1 MSFQNTGLAEKGR
14 MRFVFPFI
22 TVVALSLS
30 GFFLWG
36 LPELEVKRTFNPAEF
51 QRAQLVL
58 EARKTNA
65 QILGGLALLVGFY
78 FTWINLRATEEGRVT
93 ERFTR
98 AVDQLSSE
106 KIEQRVGGI
115 FALER
120 LAVDSIKD
128 HASIIE
134 LLCTFLRHRE
144 RTEAESEPYKLP
156 VGVPEDETTKFVR
169 RVYKASEW
177 APVAPEDVQA
187 AAGVI
192 RRNKHRLK
200 APHIVDLSGADL
212 RRAVF
217 EGSLLQR
224 ADLSNIHGQYLNL
237 QKADLRGADLGQS
250 NFKMANFDGADLRG
264 AWIGGAKFR
273 WAELRKADFRGVKLV
288 HVPEYDFG
296 FESDPDLDRAIED
309 HVTVDFEYA
318 DLRDANLEGV
328 SLERA
333 NLRSANLSTAR
344 GLTDSQI
351 ESAFGNRKTQ
361 LPHGIARPP
370 KWETEKEE
378 S

>member
-1 MSFQNTGLAEKGR
+1 

-22 TVVALSLS
+22 IIVALSS
-30 GFFLWG
+30 VGFFLWG
-36 LPELEVKRTFNPAEF
+36 LPEFEVKKTLNLTEF

-65 QILGGLALLVGFY
+65 QMLGGLALLVGFY
-78 FTWINLRATEEGRVT
+78 FTWRNLRATEEGKIT

-106 KIEQRVGGI
+106 KIEQRAGGI

-120 LAVDSIKD
+120 LAVDSRKD

-144 RTEAESEPYKLP
+144 RTEVESEPYKLP
-156 VGVPEDETTKFVR
+156 VGIPEDGTTKFVR
-169 RVYKASEW
+169 YAYKASEW

-192 RRNKHRLK
+192 RRDKHKLK

-212 RRAVF
+212 RRVVL
-217 EGSLLQR
+217 EGSLLQG

-237 QKADLRGADLGQS
+237 QKADLRDADLGQS
-250 NFKMANFDGADLRG
+250 NFKMANFDGVDLRG

-273 WAELRKADFRGVKLV
+273 WADLRKADLRGVKLV
-288 HVPEYDFG
+288 HIPEYDFG
-296 FESDPDLDRAIED
+296 FESDPDLDGVIDD
-309 HVTVDFEYA
+309 HITVDFENA
-318 DLRDANLEGV
+318 DLRDAILEGV

-333 NLRSANLSTAR
+333 NLRFANLSTAR
-344 GLTDSQI
+344 GLTYSQI
-351 ESAFGNRKTQ
+351 EVAFGNRKTQ
-361 LPHGIARPP
+361 LPHGVARPP
-370 KWETEKEE
+370 KWETEKE
-378 S
+378 